1 MTARFV
7 APQSPPGI
15 LTLIAADLANFILF
29 FGYFMVERAGEPM
42 LYARSARALDVRLG
56 LLNTIILITSG
67 WLVAMALEAARS
79 GRQAA
84 ARRRLAFALGTGSI
98 FVVVKTFEYSS
109 KLKQGLAPQTNDFFQ
124 FYYVL
129 TGVHLL
135 HVVIGLAL
143 LAAAFVRLRRID
155 AAGAGWLE
163 SSALFW
169 HMVDVLW
176 VFLFAML
183 YLQGAS

>member
-1 MTARFV
+1 MTAAPV
-7 APQSPPGI
+7 VPQSPPGI
-15 LTLIAADLANFILF
+15 LTLIAADLGNFILF
-29 FGYFMVERAGEPM
+29 FGYFMIERAGEPV
-42 LYARSARALDVRLG
+42 LYARSARLLDVRLG
-56 LLNTIILITSG
+56 LLNTVILVTSG

-79 GRQAA
+79 DRQVA
-84 ARRRLAFALGTGSI
+84 ARRRLAFAVMTGSL
-98 FVVVKTFEYSS
+98 FVVLKAFEYRS
-109 KLKQGLAPQTNDFFQ
+109 KIVQGLTPQTNDFFQ

-135 HVVIGLAL
+135 HVVIGLVL

-155 AAGAGWLE
+155 AAGVSWLE

-169 HMVDVLW
+169 HIVDVLW
-176 VFLFAML
+176 VFLFAIL